1 MAEVKGAIRS
11 MDNSN
16 IVKQATKSARRAVLL
31 AISGAAVVITA
42 LALEHGI
49 FSRLHLARTAQ
60 MLELH
65 QNIGKINRTRER
77 LNNAANMA
85 AVTGDVSWVDEY
97 DAELPEIDG
106 AMRRV
111 AELADPKTTVQL
123 DTRTRISGRKIIELD
138 KQIFEKVAEG
148 SLAEAQALLS
158 HPTYQYHQQNFSV
171 GTERFMADVVTDAGA
186 WSEQFETRERVALAM
201 LVPLSLIAAFALW
214 RHLNGNLARSEGVH
228 LAAEAKIRRLAMND
242 VLTGLSNRMSLRES
256 LHGAM
261 ARATQA
267 NTKVAVLMIDLDR
280 FKPVNDRYGHLVGD
294 LVLKEV
300 AKRLIKAVRN
310 GELCGRFGGDEFVA
324 VVEYSGDDQI
334 PRRIGARV
342 VEAISA
348 PMALQGLTVEIGAS
362 VGMAVFPSDATVED
376 DLMGKADIALYKAKS
391 SGRGTVQWFNASM
404 DTDIKMRLELEAE
417 LGSAI
422 KNREIVPYYQPIVD
436 LGSGRIAGFEVLS
449 RWHHPTRGTIQPIE
463 FIPLAEKCGLID
475 ELTLSVLQRA
485 CLDVRALPADLTIA
499 INIAPGQIQDARL
512 AHRIIAVLIK
522 THFAPHRLEVEITES
537 ALISDIDAAKSVI
550 DSLKSLG
557 IKVALDDFGTGY
569 SSLSYLSDLPFD
581 KIKID
586 RSFIKTVHDRRE
598 SVKIVSAI
606 VGLGRSLGALTVAEG
621 IETERDEEVIRA
633 LSCSLAQGYYY
644 SKPVPVTDLPSLVR
658 RIDGPARRPVAVI

>member
-1 MAEVKGAIRS
+1 MN
-11 MDNSN
+11 NSN

-31 AISGAAVVITA
+31 AIIGAAVVITA
-42 LALEHGI
+42 LILEHSI
-49 FSRLHLARTAQ
+49 FSRLQVARTAQ
-60 MLELH
+60 MVELH

-85 AVTGDVSWVDEY
+85 AVTGDASWDDEY
-97 DAELPEIDG
+97 EAELPKIQRALD
-106 AMRRV
+106 RV
-111 AELADPKTTVQL
+111 AELADPRMTVQL
-123 DTRTRISGRKIIELD
+123 DTRTRISGRKIIEVD
-138 KQIFEKVAEG
+138 KQIFEKVAQG
-148 SLAEAQALLS
+148 NLTEAQALLS
-158 HPTYQYHQQNFSV
+158 HPTYQFHQQNFSV
-171 GTERFMADVVTDAGA
+171 GTERFMADVATDAEA
-186 WSEQFETRERVALAM
+186 WSKQFETRERVALAM
-201 LVPLSLIAAFALW
+201 LAPLSLIAAFALW
-214 RHLNGNLARSEGVH
+214 RHLNASLARSEGVH

-242 VLTGLSNRMSLRES
+242 MLTGLSNRMSLRES
-256 LHGAM
+256 LHSAM
-261 ARATQA
+261 ARAAQA

-342 VEAISA
+342 VEALSA

-362 VGMAVFPSDATVED
+362 VGMAVFPGDATAED
-376 DLMGKADIALYKAKS
+376 DLIGKADIALYKAKS

-436 LGSGRIAGFEVLS
+436 LASGRIASFEVLS
-449 RWHHPTRGTIQPIE
+449 RWHHPARGTIQPSE

-475 ELTLSVLQRA
+475 ELMLSVLQRA
-485 CLDVRALPADLTIA
+485 CLDVRALPPELTIA

-512 AHRIIAVLIK
+512 AHRILAVLSR
-522 THFAPHRLEVEITES
+522 THFAPVRLEVEITES
-537 ALISDIDAAKSVI
+537 ALISDIEAAKSVI

-621 IETERDEEVIRA
+621 IETARDEEVIRA

-644 SKPVPVTDLPSLVR
+644 SKPVPATDLPSLVR
-658 RIDGPARRPVAVI
+658 RFDGPVRRAVAAISGGYY